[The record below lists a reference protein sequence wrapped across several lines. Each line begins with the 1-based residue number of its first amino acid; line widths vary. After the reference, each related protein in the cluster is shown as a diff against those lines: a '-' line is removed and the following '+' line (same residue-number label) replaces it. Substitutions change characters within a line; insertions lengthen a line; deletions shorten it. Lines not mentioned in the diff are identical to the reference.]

1 MIWVERGEEGLLL
14 VSKNFGGFTMTLT
27 LPVTIKVKRSRQL
40 PFSKV
45 VLEEVTPTYFVLE
58 GKKYDYTS
66 LALSYLSLAKNCK
79 DLEFY
84 ERLIGIILLY
94 VLQNKSW
101 CQLLPKIGSEWPV
114 FAGFTFDINSAK
126 RYWDKIYQSFNN
138 K

>member
-1 MIWVERGEEGLLL
+1 MA
-14 VSKNFGGFTMTLT
+14 TLT

-66 LALSYLSLAKNCK
+66 LALSYLSLSKNCK

-101 CQLLPKIGSEWPV
+101 CQLLPKASSEWPV
-114 FAGFTFDINSAK
+114 FAGFTFDVNSAK